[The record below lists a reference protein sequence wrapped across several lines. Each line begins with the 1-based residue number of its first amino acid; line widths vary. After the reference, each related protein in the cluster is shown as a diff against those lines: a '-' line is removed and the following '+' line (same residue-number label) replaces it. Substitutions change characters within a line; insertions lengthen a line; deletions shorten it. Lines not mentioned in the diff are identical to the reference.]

1 MRPAQIVLACLLL
14 SVPAW
19 ATRELE
25 IDSYLDDAEYGVMA
39 TSAAGGPKGWVG
51 LRAMAWYPALRG
63 SGNDDGGGD
72 FDMRDDLGLD
82 SNEIVIVP
90 QLTANL
96 WIFGFRADYF
106 NFQSSGESTLTQ
118 TFTFGGVTF
127 PAGEDV
133 VSDVELTSFRS
144 LGFIRFLD
152 TEVVRIAGLIGFNLY
167 EYEATITSATLGT
180 AQLDGTLPFP
190 VIGLLVQ
197 VRTGD
202 FLFEF
207 EGSGFFVDYSDVS
220 ATALDFSLSAAWN
233 FLKMGEVRAGYRWV
247 SIDGTF
253 EDTRLDLRL
262 DGFFLS
268 LGVNF

>member
-96 WIFGFRADYF
+96 WIFGFRADYHAH
-106 NFQSSGESTLTQ
+106 
-118 TFTFGGVTF
+118 
-127 PAGEDV
+127 PDV
-133 VSDVELTSFRS
+133 H
-144 LGFIRFLD
+144 IR
-152 TEVVRIAGLIGFNLY
+152 R
-167 EYEATITSATLGT
+167 
-180 AQLDGTLPFP
+180 
-190 VIGLLVQ
+190 
-197 VRTGD
+197 GD
-202 FLFEF
+202 F
-207 EGSGFFVDYSDVS
+207 S
-220 ATALDFSLSAAWN
+220 
-233 FLKMGEVRAGYRWV
+233 RR
-247 SIDGTF
+247 
-253 EDTRLDLRL
+253 
-262 DGFFLS
+262 
-268 LGVNF
+268 